1 MPAAQLRRQEDRGG
15 PALRGGLL
23 QGRGAC
29 LHPPAREAA
38 GGPCSGLLP
47 WEPFVPGGDP
57 SPTRLSAAFPAP
69 TPIPTP
75 PRSSSLP
82 SWHFS
87 VLSNLPS
94 CLRMPLKNVP
104 GGCQEAIPQ
113 PIPPGASPSRAPSAA
128 KPQLSGPRSLAQPG
142 TLLWVPD
149 LLPCSSHSPVGG
161 GEVGSPL
168 AQPLPGPPSRGSRS
182 APPVPIRPAPTF
194 GQLDT

>member
-1 MPAAQLRRQEDRGG
+1 MEVLPSGEAFSRAGVPA
-15 PALRGGLL
+15 
-23 QGRGAC
+23 C
-29 LHPPAREAA
+29 I
-38 GGPCSGLLP
+38 LLP
-47 WEPFVPGGDP
+47 ERLLGDPVRDFSPGSPLFLEGTP
-57 SPTRLSAAFPAP
+57 SPTRLSAAFPAL

-149 LLPCSSHSPVGG
+149 LLPCSSHSPVGR